1 MVDFNIREEINEIA
15 IKYADILKQEYA
27 LHSMY
32 LYGSYANGN
41 YHQDSDIDLAVV
53 ADDLSG
59 DIFEDTFILLKY
71 RRMVDNRIEPHP
83 FLTSE
88 FTLNNPMAREVM
100 ETGIRIV

>member
-1 MVDFNIREEINEIA
+1 
-15 IKYADILKQEYA
+15 
-27 LHSMY
+27 MY
-32 LYGSYANGN
+32 
-41 YHQDSDIDLAVV
+41 
-53 ADDLSG
+53 LSG